1 MILTIK
7 DNIINSKE
15 EMICHQVNCKGVM
28 GKGVAL
34 AIKNKYRY
42 AYTQY
47 KAFCKNKEVKDLIGR
62 CNIVKVQSDINPKY
76 IANMFAQENYGYG
89 KCFTNYEAFEI
100 CILHVLAYCNMME
113 IKSIAMPYK
122 IGCGNAG
129 GNWNIIYSLL
139 EKYFGING
147 TNREIKLIWDSSYSG
162 QFDITCGNVTKT
174 IVVESLF

>member
-1 MILTIK
+1 MAQESRKI
-7 DNIINSKE
+7 S
-15 EMICHQVNCKGVM
+15 
-28 GKGVAL
+28 
-34 AIKNKYRY
+34 
-42 AYTQY
+42 
-47 KAFCKNKEVKDLIGR
+47 VKDLIGK

-147 TNREIKLIWDSSYSG
+147 TNREIKLILYD
-162 QFDITCGNVTKT
+162 FR
-174 IVVESLF
+174 

>member
-47 KAFCKNKEVKDLIGR
+47 KAFCKNKEVKDLID
-62 CNIVKVQSDINPKY
+62 IVGDAVTDINDS
-76 IANMFAQENYGYG
+76 
-89 KCFTNYEAFEI
+89 
-100 CILHVLAYCNMME
+100 
-113 IKSIAMPYK
+113 IKK
-122 IGCGNAG
+122 D
-129 GNWNIIYSLL
+129 
-139 EKYFGING
+139 K
-147 TNREIKLIWDSSYSG
+147 K
-162 QFDITCGNVTKT
+162 
-174 IVVESLF
+174 ES

>member
-47 KAFCKNKEVKDLIGR
+47 KDFCKNKEVKDLIGR
-62 CNIVKVQSDINPKY
+62 CNIVKVQSDTNPKY

-147 TNREIKLIWDSSYSG
+147 TNKEIKLILYD
-162 QFDITCGNVTKT
+162 FN
-174 IVVESLF
+174 